1 MKEGKSTPREFE
13 QQREVKLFLG
23 MSAPELAEETRADV
37 HAWPLTKRHDTE
49 RTIACESSRS
59 VSTLRR

>member
-23 MSAPELAEETRADV
+23 MSAPELAEE
-37 HAWPLTKRHDTE
+37 KRLPKGNRKKDKF
-49 RTIACESSRS
+49 
-59 VSTLRR
+59 